1 MKDHGVSAVKVA
13 TLKYDASDIK
23 ARQKQPHVIELAAS
37 IRATG
42 GRLINPIT
50 IQKRTRVLLAG
61 RDRLAAVLLNQSS
74 TVDAHQVEADAKEA
88 ARIERHE
95 NLHRRP
101 VDRDRLIAEEVAE
114 AAKTIDTAKAAAKA
128 DPPPKAEK
136 PDKLSGKSPKA
147 PKAEPAPKGRPKS
160 SKGEAREQLA
170 KKLGTTPEAVRKS
183 EQRATKADTPPAVKA
198 GPKSLPNW
206 GVETF
211 GVLVSDDFAEAIGVI
226 IRGLDATDRHLK
238 AAQAAVTKLELEIVV
253 GDIETGALPRIKQL
267 LHDAASAARA
277 LHPKMVCAYCKD
289 PDDEA
294 GRREKCKGCDNRGY
308 LSEGRAQGVPPELTI
323 KGEHAMVSD
332 GKTGFVALGK

>member
-1 MKDHGVSAVKVA
+1 MTDHGVSAVKVA
-13 TLKYDASDIK
+13 TLKYDAADIK

-61 RDRLAAVLLNQSS
+61 KDRLAAVLLNQSS
-74 TVDAHQVEADAKEA
+74 TVDAHQVEADAKAA

-128 DPPPKAEK
+128 DPPPKVEK
-136 PDKLSGKSPKA
+136 P
-147 PKAEPAPKGRPKS
+147 EPAPKGRPKS
-160 SKGEAREQLA
+160 SRGEAREQLA

-183 EQRATKADTPPAVKA
+183 EQRATKADTPAVKA

-289 PDDEA
+289 PDDKA